1 MRKIALFLALC
12 LSLSLL
18 GGCAGSGSTTGAPP
32 SSTPEV
38 TPSDAGGSTENNP
51 LFSGDLEDY
60 DFSSSAESGVN
71 AFNLQL
77 LHAQKFSEGL
87 AWVQYEDEADNL
99 VTSVIN
105 TDGTICFSLPDGV
118 EPSYMAPFVD
128 GYSFYRVG
136 DSYTSSYEVAID
148 QDGNEYYRTSNS
160 DDAKS
165 WEHIIGQHDG
175 QYICLVEKNG
185 LEDIE
190 FIFTLM
196 QSDGTQISS
205 CSCGS
210 TSPLWTNSIEA
221 FGEVEYYGEGW
232 YSAGE
237 YYFMGTPHITY
248 FNFDKQRVL
257 IGQERAVGVLAGEF
271 VNGEIPSLT
280 TFYNVDGQCILN
292 TDLEVVREYD
302 FGALINYASDTLLY
316 LEDLESGVYK
326 PGVFEYYDY
335 WGNHICSVTDYP
347 ELRKLC
353 GTFYGD
359 YAVICIKGADDDT
372 YVTAIDRQG
381 KIQFEPYDL
390 VVNGDSSE
398 EYVIFRVYDGY
409 IVLMDP
415 TGSYAMM
422 DLNGDIVHSIADD
435 FPNCEIVHIGYY
447 SDGYLIVTYT
457 SGDTEYMSYYP
468 VKEAAAAGDSIYD
481 VGSLSVSAE
490 ASGNPNYNPEEYGF
504 MFISDF
510 SIEGKW
516 KSVGDS
522 GFGQAQPGAIVTFD
536 GTNCNFFSPKDTYA
550 LYQDGDIYKL
560 DVTSYL
566 FADTLTFTVNTVSE
580 DYIVITSGQTVTTLE
595 RVE

>member
-1 MRKIALFLALC
+1 MASTMYAQLSITWRINSAPRSRSFRLMAFILSVFLHHIRRAAKIQAASLFPYLRFFC
-12 LSLSLL
+12 ISFPSL
-18 GGCAGSGSTTGAPP
+18 
-32 SSTPEV
+32 V
-38 TPSDAGGSTENNP
+38 
-51 LFSGDLEDY
+51 
-60 DFSSSAESGVN
+60 
-71 AFNLQL
+71 QL
-77 LHAQKFSEGL
+77 LHAQKFYEGL

-105 TDGTICFSLPDGV
+105 TDGTICFSLPAGV

-136 DSYTSSYEVAID
+136 DSYASSYEVAID

-165 WEHIIGQHDG
+165 WEHIIGQHDS

-190 FIFTLM
+190 FIFTLI
-196 QSDGTQISS
+196 QPDGTQISS

-316 LEDLESGVYK
+316 VEDRLSRAK
-326 PGVFEYYDY
+326 
-335 WGNHICSVTDYP
+335 
-347 ELRKLC
+347 
-353 GTFYGD
+353 
-359 YAVICIKGADDDT
+359 
-372 YVTAIDRQG
+372 
-381 KIQFEPYDL
+381 
-390 VVNGDSSE
+390 
-398 EYVIFRVYDGY
+398 
-409 IVLMDP
+409 
-415 TGSYAMM
+415 
-422 DLNGDIVHSIADD
+422 
-435 FPNCEIVHIGYY
+435 EIVRNLLWRLC
-447 SDGYLIVTYT
+447 SDLH
-457 SGDTEYMSYYP
+457 
-468 VKEAAAAGDSIYD
+468 
-481 VGSLSVSAE
+481 
-490 ASGNPNYNPEEYGF
+490 
-504 MFISDF
+504 
-510 SIEGKW
+510 
-516 KSVGDS
+516 
-522 GFGQAQPGAIVTFD
+522 
-536 GTNCNFFSPKDTYA
+536 
-550 LYQDGDIYKL
+550 
-560 DVTSYL
+560 
-566 FADTLTFTVNTVSE
+566 
-580 DYIVITSGQTVTTLE
+580 
-595 RVE
+595 